1 MTIRDAIQIVVARR
15 ASFRQVRT
23 SALGPDSSFRVFS
36 NLLSLDEP
44 QMRYAS
50 GFSEVD
56 LQVLF
61 FVTGIAPGLGAS
73 HDRPSDRREIEA
85 EGGE

>member
-36 NLLSLDEP
+36 NLLSLDEL
-44 QMRYAS
+44 QMQYAS

-56 LQVLF
+56 FQVLF
-61 FVTGIAPGLGAS
+61 FVTGFAPGLGAS

>member
-1 MTIRDAIQIVVARR
+1 
-15 ASFRQVRT
+15 
-23 SALGPDSSFRVFS
+23 
-36 NLLSLDEP
+36 
-44 QMRYAS
+44 MRYAS

-61 FVTGIAPGLGAS
+61 FVTGFAPGLGAS

>member
-1 MTIRDAIQIVVARR
+1 MTIRDAIQIVVAIVSAARDGSKTSPLGTD
-15 ASFRQVRT
+15 SFLKFLVIYCHWMNCRCDT
-23 SALGPDSSFRVFS
+23 PG
-36 NLLSLDEP
+36 
-44 QMRYAS
+44 

-73 HDRPSDRREIEA
+73 HDRPSDRREENRS
-85 EGGE
+85 